1 MLKIVFNLTGLEHM
15 SKDNAQRIPTR
26 RIETLVLCMAI
37 LLVLSI
43 HIYAISSSYDSV
55 QSINS
60 DNPSGSTLAERY
72 LILGDW
78 PASRVNKLMDFT
90 SGYKIS
96 NRPKDK
102 ENIKAA
108 E

>member
-1 MLKIVFNLTGLEHM
+1 M

-43 HIYAISSSYDSV
+43 HINAIFRSYEIV
-55 QSINS
+55 HNIKS

-78 PASRVNKLMDFT
+78 PASRETKLKDFT
-90 SGYKIS
+90 SNYKIKKS
-96 NRPKDK
+96 TNANDRS
-102 ENIKAA
+102 KAA